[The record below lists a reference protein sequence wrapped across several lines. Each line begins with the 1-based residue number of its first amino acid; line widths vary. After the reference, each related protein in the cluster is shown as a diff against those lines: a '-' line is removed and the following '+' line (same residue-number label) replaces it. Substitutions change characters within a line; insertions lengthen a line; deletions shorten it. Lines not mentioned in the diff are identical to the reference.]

1 MSSYWV
7 ARVKKNTGNIMSD
20 KNLSVGTNAIV
31 EYFIN
36 DGKIMVKRHINV
48 VSEDEITYY
57 VNTGYLKNTP
67 ILKKNII
74 KIEKIISSF

>member
-7 ARVKKNTGNIMSD
+7 ARVKKSKGNIMSN
-20 KNLSVGTNAIV
+20 KNLVVGSNAIL
-31 EYFIN
+31 EYFIA
-36 DGKIMVKRHINV
+36 DGRIMVKRHVNV
-48 VSEDEITYY
+48 IAEDNTTYY

-74 KIEKIISSF
+74 KIEKII

>member
-7 ARVKKNTGNIMSD
+7 ARVKKNKGNVMSD
-20 KNLSVGTNAIV
+20 KNLSVGTKAIV
-31 EYFIN
+31 EYFIA
-36 DGKIMVKRHINV
+36 DGKIMVKRHVNV
-48 VSEDEITYY
+48 ISEDEITYY